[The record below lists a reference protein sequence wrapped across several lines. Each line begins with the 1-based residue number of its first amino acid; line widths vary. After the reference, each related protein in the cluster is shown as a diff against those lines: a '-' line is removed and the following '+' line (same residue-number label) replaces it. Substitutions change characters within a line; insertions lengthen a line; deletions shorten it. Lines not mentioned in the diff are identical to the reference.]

1 MYAISPR
8 FTILE
13 SGGTA
18 NSSATA
24 TAGASTITVSGGPNP
39 TLDFATTFPAI
50 SGGVLAWRVGA
61 ETRNVVLGLL
71 FSVIASVLGAAW
83 TIL

>member
-50 SGGVLAWRVGA
+50 SGGRVGA